1 MARKP
6 KKPLNLSTLLQS
18 TTGTLAQI
26 QSKTN
31 SLAILADIVRQICPD
46 LPEEVWHI
54 ANFRQD
60 TLIIEL
66 KSPVWSQRLQFER
79 NKICQQLAIETEGQC
94 SRIEIKVNPQG
105 FTTKKTSENLNA
117 LYKAAESTKATTRA
131 TPSNPA
137 TAKLLLDVAQNAPKG
152 LKEKLEKL
160 ANVAGKK

>member
-79 NKICQQLAIETEGQC
+79 NKICQQLAIETQGQC

-105 FTTKKTSENLNA
+105 FTTKKTSQSINT
-117 LYKAAESTKATTRA
+117 LYKTAESTKTTTTA

-160 ANVAGKK
+160 ANVAGNK

>member
-79 NKICQQLAIETEGQC
+79 NKICQQLAIETQGQC

-105 FTTKKTSENLNA
+105 FTTKKTSQSVNT
-117 LYKAAESTKATTRA
+117 LYKTAESTKTTTTA

-160 ANVAGKK
+160 ANVAGNK